1 MKGLIIALCVIAI
14 LIGVGL
20 IVFTYL
26 KKKGVKVFFIGGG
39 IGIFALLV
47 LVLVPGGMYEVDAGQ
62 AALVKEFGN
71 AKSVENAGL
80 KWRFWIKDS
89 ITYYDLKIQQV
100 ETTVMAYSQDAQ
112 TMSADVVVQ
121 YKIMGDK
128 IIEINKEYGQL
139 ENLNSRLQNVFIEK
153 TKVVLASSS
162 AMSIIENR
170 DKLSTNVMDAIAPE
184 MEKFYVTLSMVS
196 VNNIDFNDAFESAVE
211 QKMIAEQQ
219 QLQAEYDKK
228 KAIIKAE
235 EELEVKKLEAEAV
248 LASSKA
254 DAESIKLIAN
264 AQAESIRLKSV
275 EVARMLGFGIL
286 EDGTIDYSGHTQEE
300 IELIQAYLKYAE
312 YLEKW
317 DGKLPTVVGDSTTVV
332 MPPVE

>member
-1 MKGLIIALCVIAI
+1 MKGLLIVLCVLVCLAGI
-14 LIGVGL
+14 GL
-20 IVFTYL
+20 IAYTYL
-26 KKKGVKVFFIGGG
+26 KKKGVKLFFVGG
-39 IGIFALLV
+39 IISALSLIV
-47 LVLVPGGMYEVDAGQ
+47 LILVPAGIYEVDAGE

-71 AKSVENAGL
+71 AKSVETAGL

-89 ITYYDLKIQQV
+89 VTYYDLKVQEV
-100 ETTVMAYSQDAQ
+100 ETEVMAYSQDAQ

-121 YKIMGDK
+121 YRIMADK
-128 IIEINKEYGQL
+128 IIEINKEYGML
-139 ENLNSRLQNVFIEK
+139 DNLNSRLQNVFIEK
-153 TKVVLASSS
+153 TKVVLASAS

-170 DKLSTNVMDAIAPE
+170 DKLSANVMDAIAPE

-248 LASSKA
+248 LAASQA

-275 EVARMLGFGIL
+275 EVARMLGFTIL
-286 EDGTIDYSGHTQEE
+286 EDGNIDYTGHTQEE
-300 IELIQAYLKYAE
+300 IALVQSYLKYAE